1 MAVLTEAFTQRRS
14 GDPLQ
19 ILTDCHRRIE
29 HFLQVLRLVVI
40 PTHEKDVTPEQAWAL
55 KWSLQ
60 YFREA
65 APRHTADEE
74 QSLFPRL
81 RVSAALEA
89 TEVSEMLDALEADHV
104 RMEQLQ
110 HQIDAAGVQWLR
122 SGHATRFQRTQMYV
136 WLEELRD
143 LYQRHINL
151 EETEIVPLAA
161 RTLNAGQIRSITN
174 EIRTRRLYV
183 S

>member
-1 MAVLTEAFTQRRS
+1 MAVLTGASTQGRLAQ
-14 GDPLQ
+14 PLQ
-19 ILTDCHRRIE
+19 PLTDCHRRIE
-29 HFLQVLRLVVI
+29 HFLQVLWLVVI

-55 KWSLQ
+55 TWALQ

-65 APRHTADEE
+65 APRHTEDEE
-74 QSLFPRL
+74 KSLFPRL

-89 TEVSEMLDALEADHV
+89 TEVCEMLDALEADHAH
-104 RMEQLQ
+104 MQELQ
-110 HQIDAAGVQWLR
+110 HQMDDAGLQWLR

-136 WLEELRD
+136 WLEELHE
-143 LYQRHINL
+143 LYQRHIDL
-151 EETEIVPLAA
+151 EEIEIVPLAA
-161 RTLNAGQIRSITN
+161 RTLNAGQIRSIAN